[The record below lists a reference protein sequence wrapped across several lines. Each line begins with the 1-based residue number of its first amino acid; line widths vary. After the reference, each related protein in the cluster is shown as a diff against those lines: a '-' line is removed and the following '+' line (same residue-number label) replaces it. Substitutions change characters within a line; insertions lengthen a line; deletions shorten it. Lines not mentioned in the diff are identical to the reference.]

1 MKISKKK
8 RIVAA
13 DEDFRNDPY
22 SFGEAVDDLAENVE
36 EVQDTIDDMDE
47 DDPGAGIE
55 VNNNIEDHLIAECE
69 RCHGIFI
76 SAILQSDMGIDH
88 VTGTCPLCGKES
100 NQYLKWVVK
109 PNEAEEG
116 DAEDVQRTI

>member
-1 MKISKKK
+1 MINLKIHKR

-13 DEDFRNDPY
+13 DEDFMNDPY
-22 SFGEAVDDLAENVE
+22 DFSEAVDDLAENVE

-47 DDPGAGIE
+47 DDPCIE

-76 SAILQSDMGIDH
+76 SAILQSDMQIDH
-88 VTGTCPLCGKES
+88 VTGTCPLCGRES

-109 PNEAEEG
+109 PAETEGAEENEG
-116 DAEDVQRTI
+116 TI

>member
-1 MKISKKK
+1 MVINLKIHKR

-13 DEDFRNDPY
+13 DEDFMNDPY
-22 SFGEAVDDLAENVE
+22 DFSEAVDDLAENVE

-47 DDPGAGIE
+47 DDPSIE

-76 SAILQSDMGIDH
+76 SAILQSDMEIDH
-88 VTGTCPLCGKES
+88 VTGTCPLCGRES

-109 PNEAEEG
+109 PAGTEGVEENEG
-116 DAEDVQRTI
+116 TV

>member
-1 MKISKKK
+1 MINLKIHKR

-13 DEDFRNDPY
+13 DEDFMNDPY
-22 SFGEAVDDLAENVE
+22 DFSEAVDDLAENVE

-47 DDPGAGIE
+47 DDPSIE

-76 SAILQSDMGIDH
+76 SAILQSDMEIDH
-88 VTGTCPLCGKES
+88 VTGTCPLCGRES

-109 PNEAEEG
+109 PAETEGVEENEG
-116 DAEDVQRTI
+116 TV

>member
-1 MKISKKK
+1 MVINLKIHKR

-13 DEDFRNDPY
+13 DEDFMNDPY
-22 SFGEAVDDLAENVE
+22 DFSEAVDDLAENVE

-47 DDPGAGIE
+47 DDPSIE

-76 SAILQSDMGIDH
+76 SAILQSDMEIDH
-88 VTGTCPLCGKES
+88 VTGTCPLCGRES

-109 PNEAEEG
+109 PAGTEGAEENEG
-116 DAEDVQRTI
+116 TV

>member
-1 MKISKKK
+1 MINLKIHKR

-13 DEDFRNDPY
+13 DEDFMNDPY
-22 SFGEAVDDLAENVE
+22 DFSEAVDDLAENVE

-47 DDPGAGIE
+47 DDPSIE

-76 SAILQSDMGIDH
+76 SAILQSDMEIDH
-88 VTGTCPLCGKES
+88 VTGTCPLCGRES
-100 NQYLKWVVK
+100 SQYLRWVVK
-109 PNEAEEG
+109 PAETKGIWEYEG
-116 DAEDVQRTI
+116 TI

>member
-1 MKISKKK
+1 MVINLKIHKR

-13 DEDFRNDPY
+13 DEDFMNDPY
-22 SFGEAVDDLAENVE
+22 DFSEAVDDLAENVE

-47 DDPGAGIE
+47 DDPSIE

-76 SAILQSDMGIDH
+76 SAILQSDMEIDH
-88 VTGTCPLCGKES
+88 VTGTCPLCGRES

-109 PNEAEEG
+109 PAGSEGVEENEG
-116 DAEDVQRTI
+116 TV

>member
-1 MKISKKK
+1 MINLKIHKR
-8 RIVAA
+8 RIVAS
-13 DEDFRNDPY
+13 DEDFMNDPY
-22 SFGEAVDDLAENVE
+22 DFSEAIDDLAENVE

-47 DDPGAGIE
+47 DDPSIE

-76 SAILQSDMGIDH
+76 SAILQSDMEIDH
-88 VTGTCPLCGKES
+88 VTGTCPLCGRES

-109 PNEAEEG
+109 SAETEG
-116 DAEDVQRTI
+116 IEKYEGTI

>member
-1 MKISKKK
+1 MINLKIRKR

-13 DEDFRNDPY
+13 DEDFMNDPY
-22 SFGEAVDDLAENVE
+22 DFSEAVDDLAENVE

-47 DDPGAGIE
+47 DDPSIE

-76 SAILQSDMGIDH
+76 SAILQSDMEIDH
-88 VTGTCPLCGKES
+88 VTGTCPLCGRES

-109 PNEAEEG
+109 PAETEG
-116 DAEDVQRTI
+116 VEEDEGTI

>member
-1 MKISKKK
+1 MINLKIHKR

-13 DEDFRNDPY
+13 DEDFMNDPY
-22 SFGEAVDDLAENVE
+22 DFSEAVDDLAENVE

-47 DDPGAGIE
+47 DDPSIE
-55 VNNNIEDHLIAECE
+55 INNNIEDHLIAECE

-76 SAILQSDMGIDH
+76 SAILQSDMEIDH
-88 VTGTCPLCGKES
+88 VTGTCPLCGRES

-109 PNEAEEG
+109 PAETEGVEENEG
-116 DAEDVQRTI
+116 TV

>member
-1 MKISKKK
+1 MINLKIHKR

-13 DEDFRNDPY
+13 DEDFMNDPY
-22 SFGEAVDDLAENVE
+22 DFSEAVDDLAENVE

-47 DDPGAGIE
+47 DDPSIE

-76 SAILQSDMGIDH
+76 SAILQSDMEIDH
-88 VTGTCPLCGKES
+88 VTGTCPLCGRES

-109 PNEAEEG
+109 PAETEG
-116 DAEDVQRTI
+116 IGVDERTI

>member
-1 MKISKKK
+1 MKIHKK

-13 DEDFRNDPY
+13 DEDFMNDPY
-22 SFGEAVDDLAENVE
+22 DFSEAVDDLAENVE

-47 DDPGAGIE
+47 DDPAID

-76 SAILQSDMGIDH
+76 SAILQSDMEIDH
-88 VTGTCPLCGKES
+88 VTGTCPLCGRES

-109 PNEAEEG
+109 PAETEG
-116 DAEDVQRTI
+116 VQEDEGTI

>member
-1 MKISKKK
+1 MVINLKIHKR

-13 DEDFRNDPY
+13 DEDFMNDPY
-22 SFGEAVDDLAENVE
+22 DFSEAVDDLAENVE

-47 DDPGAGIE
+47 DDPSIE
-55 VNNNIEDHLIAECE
+55 VHNNIEDHLIAECE

-76 SAILQSDMGIDH
+76 SAILQSDMEIDH
-88 VTGTCPLCGKES
+88 VTGTCPLCGRES

-109 PNEAEEG
+109 PAETEG
-116 DAEDVQRTI
+116 VEQDEGTV

>member
-1 MKISKKK
+1 MINLKIHKR

-13 DEDFRNDPY
+13 DEDFMNDPY
-22 SFGEAVDDLAENVE
+22 DFSEAVDDLAENVE

-47 DDPGAGIE
+47 DDPSIE

-76 SAILQSDMGIDH
+76 SAILQSDMEIDH
-88 VTGTCPLCGKES
+88 VTGTCPLCGRES

-109 PNEAEEG
+109 PAETVGIEENEG
-116 DAEDVQRTI
+116 TV

>member
-1 MKISKKK
+1 MERKMVKFMQEQYPPGT
-8 RIVAA
+8 RIRLN
-13 DEDFRNDPY
+13 FMNDPY
-22 SFGEAVDDLAENVE
+22 DFSEAVDDLAENVE

-47 DDPGAGIE
+47 DDPSIE

-76 SAILQSDMGIDH
+76 SAILQSDMEIDH
-88 VTGTCPLCGKES
+88 VTGTCPLCGRES

-109 PNEAEEG
+109 PAKPR
-116 DAEDVQRTI
+116 V

>member
-1 MKISKKK
+1 MVINLKIHKR

-13 DEDFRNDPY
+13 DEDFMNDPY
-22 SFGEAVDDLAENVE
+22 DFSEAVDDLAENVE

-47 DDPGAGIE
+47 DDPSIE

-76 SAILQSDMGIDH
+76 SAILQSDMEIDH
-88 VTGTCPLCGKES
+88 VTGTCPLCGRES

-109 PNEAEEG
+109 PAETEG
-116 DAEDVQRTI
+116 VEQDEGTV

>member
-1 MKISKKK
+1 MINLKIHKR

-13 DEDFRNDPY
+13 DEDFMNDPY
-22 SFGEAVDDLAENVE
+22 DFSEAVDDLAENVE
-36 EVQDTIDDMDE
+36 EVQDSIDDMDE
-47 DDPGAGIE
+47 DDPSIE

-76 SAILQSDMGIDH
+76 SAILQSDMEIDH
-88 VTGTCPLCGKES
+88 VTGTCPLCGRES

-109 PNEAEEG
+109 PAETESVEENEG
-116 DAEDVQRTI
+116 TV

>member
-1 MKISKKK
+1 MKIHKR

-13 DEDFRNDPY
+13 DEDFMNDPY
-22 SFGEAVDDLAENVE
+22 DFSEAVDDLAENVE

-47 DDPGAGIE
+47 DDPSIE

-76 SAILQSDMGIDH
+76 SAILQSDMEIDH
-88 VTGTCPLCGKES
+88 VTGTCPLCGRES

-109 PNEAEEG
+109 PTGTEGVEENEG
-116 DAEDVQRTI
+116 TV

>member
-1 MKISKKK
+1 MINLKIHKR

-13 DEDFRNDPY
+13 DEDFMNDPY
-22 SFGEAVDDLAENVE
+22 DFSEAVDDLAENVE

-47 DDPGAGIE
+47 DDPSIE

-76 SAILQSDMGIDH
+76 SAILQSDMEIDH
-88 VTGTCPLCGKES
+88 VTGTCPLCGRES

-109 PNEAEEG
+109 PAETEG
-116 DAEDVQRTI
+116 IEVDERTV

>member
-1 MKISKKK
+1 MVINLKIHKR

-13 DEDFRNDPY
+13 DEDFMNDPY
-22 SFGEAVDDLAENVE
+22 DFSEAVDDLAENVE
-36 EVQDTIDDMDE
+36 EVQDSIDDMDE
-47 DDPGAGIE
+47 DDPSIE

-76 SAILQSDMGIDH
+76 SAILQSDMEIDH
-88 VTGTCPLCGKES
+88 VTGTCPLCGRES

-109 PNEAEEG
+109 PAETESVEENEG
-116 DAEDVQRTI
+116 TV

>member
-1 MKISKKK
+1 MVINLKIHKR

-13 DEDFRNDPY
+13 DEDFMNDPY
-22 SFGEAVDDLAENVE
+22 DFSEAVDDLAENVE

-47 DDPGAGIE
+47 DDPSIE

-76 SAILQSDMGIDH
+76 SAILQSDMEIDH
-88 VTGTCPLCGKES
+88 VTGTCPLCGRES

-109 PNEAEEG
+109 PAETEGVEENEG
-116 DAEDVQRTI
+116 TV

>member
-1 MKISKKK
+1 MINLKIHKR

-13 DEDFRNDPY
+13 DEDFMNDPY
-22 SFGEAVDDLAENVE
+22 DFSEAVDDLAENVE

-47 DDPGAGIE
+47 DDPSIE

-76 SAILQSDMGIDH
+76 SAILQSDMEIDH
-88 VTGTCPLCGKES
+88 VTGTCPLCGRES

-109 PNEAEEG
+109 PAETEGIEENEG
-116 DAEDVQRTI
+116 TV

>member
-1 MKISKKK
+1 MINLKIHKR

-13 DEDFRNDPY
+13 DEDFMNDPY
-22 SFGEAVDDLAENVE
+22 DFSEAVDDLAENVE

-47 DDPGAGIE
+47 DDPSIE

-76 SAILQSDMGIDH
+76 SAILQSDMEIDH
-88 VTGTCPLCGKES
+88 VTGTCPLCGRES

-109 PNEAEEG
+109 PAGTEGVEENEG
-116 DAEDVQRTI
+116 TV

>member
-1 MKISKKK
+1 MINLKIRKR

-13 DEDFRNDPY
+13 DEDFMNDPY
-22 SFGEAVDDLAENVE
+22 DFSEAVDDLAENVE

-47 DDPGAGIE
+47 DDPSIE

-76 SAILQSDMGIDH
+76 SAILQSDMEIDH
-88 VTGTCPLCGKES
+88 VTGTCPLCGRES

-109 PNEAEEG
+109 PAETEGVEENEG
-116 DAEDVQRTI
+116 TV

>member
-1 MKISKKK
+1 MVINLKIHKR

-13 DEDFRNDPY
+13 DEDFMNDPY
-22 SFGEAVDDLAENVE
+22 DFSEAVDDLAENVE

-47 DDPGAGIE
+47 DDPSIE

-76 SAILQSDMGIDH
+76 SAILQSDMEIDH
-88 VTGTCPLCGKES
+88 VTGTCPLCGRES

-109 PNEAEEG
+109 PAETEG
-116 DAEDVQRTI
+116 VQEDEGTI

>member
-1 MKISKKK
+1 MINLKIHKR

-13 DEDFRNDPY
+13 DEDFMNDPY
-22 SFGEAVDDLAENVE
+22 DFSEAVDDLAENVE

-47 DDPGAGIE
+47 DDPSIE

-76 SAILQSDMGIDH
+76 SAILQSDMEIDH
-88 VTGTCPLCGKES
+88 VTGTCPLCGRES

-109 PNEAEEG
+109 PAETEG
-116 DAEDVQRTI
+116 VEEDEGTI

>member
-1 MKISKKK
+1 MVINLKIHKR

-13 DEDFRNDPY
+13 DEDFMNDPY
-22 SFGEAVDDLAENVE
+22 DFSEAVDDLAENVQ

-47 DDPGAGIE
+47 DDPSIE

-76 SAILQSDMGIDH
+76 SAILQSDMEIDH
-88 VTGTCPLCGKES
+88 VTGTCPLCGRES

-109 PNEAEEG
+109 PAETEGVEENEG
-116 DAEDVQRTI
+116 TV

>member
-1 MKISKKK
+1 MINLKIHK
-8 RIVAA
+8 RKIVAA
-13 DEDFRNDPY
+13 DEGFMNDPY
-22 SFGEAVDDLAENVE
+22 DFSEAVDDLAENVE

-47 DDPGAGIE
+47 DDPSIE

-76 SAILQSDMGIDH
+76 SAILQSDMEIDH
-88 VTGTCPLCGKES
+88 VTGTCPLCGRES

-109 PNEAEEG
+109 PAGTEGVEENEG
-116 DAEDVQRTI
+116 TV

>member
-1 MKISKKK
+1 MKIRKKM
-8 RIVAA
+8 RVVAA
-13 DEDFRNDPY
+13 EESVMDDPY
-22 SFGEAVDDLAENVE
+22 NFSDAIDDLADNVE
-36 EVQDTIDDMDE
+36 DVQDAIEDIDE
-47 DDPGAGIE
+47 DDPTLY

-76 SAILQSDMGIDH
+76 SAVLQSDMEIDH

-109 PNEAEEG
+109 PN
-116 DAEDVQRTI
+116 DMEDVGL

>member
-1 MKISKKK
+1 MINLKIRKR

-13 DEDFRNDPY
+13 DEDFMNDPY
-22 SFGEAVDDLAENVE
+22 DFSEAVDDLAENVE

-47 DDPGAGIE
+47 DDPSIE

-76 SAILQSDMGIDH
+76 SAILQSDMEINH
-88 VTGTCPLCGKES
+88 VTGTCPLCGRES

-109 PNEAEEG
+109 PAETEG
-116 DAEDVQRTI
+116 VEEHEGTV

>member
-1 MKISKKK
+1 MVINLKIHKR

-13 DEDFRNDPY
+13 DEDFMNDPY
-22 SFGEAVDDLAENVE
+22 DFSEAVDDLAENVE

-47 DDPGAGIE
+47 DDPSIE

-76 SAILQSDMGIDH
+76 SAILQSDMEIDH
-88 VTGTCPLCGKES
+88 VTGTCPLCGRES

-109 PNEAEEG
+109 PAETEGVEENEG
-116 DAEDVQRTI
+116 TI

>member
-1 MKISKKK
+1 MINLKIHKR

-13 DEDFRNDPY
+13 DEDFMNDPY
-22 SFGEAVDDLAENVE
+22 DFSEAVDDLAENVE

-47 DDPGAGIE
+47 DDPCIE

-76 SAILQSDMGIDH
+76 SAILQSDMEIDH
-88 VTGTCPLCGKES
+88 VTGTCPLCGRES

-109 PNEAEEG
+109 PAETEGAEENEG
-116 DAEDVQRTI
+116 TI

>member
-1 MKISKKK
+1 MINLKIHKR

-13 DEDFRNDPY
+13 DEDFMNDPY
-22 SFGEAVDDLAENVE
+22 DFSEAVDDLAENVE

-47 DDPGAGIE
+47 DDPSIE

-76 SAILQSDMGIDH
+76 SAILQSDMEIDH
-88 VTGTCPLCGKES
+88 VTGTCPLCGRES

-109 PNEAEEG
+109 PAETEGVEENEG
-116 DAEDVQRTI
+116 TI

>member
-1 MKISKKK
+1 MINLKIHKR

-13 DEDFRNDPY
+13 DEDFMNDPY
-22 SFGEAVDDLAENVE
+22 DFSEAVDDLAENVE
-36 EVQDTIDDMDE
+36 EVQDAIDDMDE
-47 DDPGAGIE
+47 DDPSIE

-76 SAILQSDMGIDH
+76 SAILQSDMEIDH
-88 VTGTCPLCGKES
+88 VTGTCPLCGRES

-109 PNEAEEG
+109 PAGTEGVEENEG
-116 DAEDVQRTI
+116 TV

>member
-1 MKISKKK
+1 MVINLKIHKR

-13 DEDFRNDPY
+13 DEDFMNDPY
-22 SFGEAVDDLAENVE
+22 DFSEAVDDLAENVE

-47 DDPGAGIE
+47 DDPSIE

-76 SAILQSDMGIDH
+76 SAILQSDMEIDH
-88 VTGTCPLCGKES
+88 VTGTCPLCGRES

-109 PNEAEEG
+109 PAGTEGIEENEG
-116 DAEDVQRTI
+116 TV

>member
-1 MKISKKK
+1 MVINLKIHKR

-13 DEDFRNDPY
+13 DEDFMNDPY
-22 SFGEAVDDLAENVE
+22 DFSEAVDDLAENVE

-47 DDPGAGIE
+47 DDPSIE

-76 SAILQSDMGIDH
+76 SATLQSDMEIDH
-88 VTGTCPLCGKES
+88 VTGTCPLCGRES

-109 PNEAEEG
+109 PAETESVEENEG
-116 DAEDVQRTI
+116 TV

>member
-1 MKISKKK
+1 MINLKIHKR

-13 DEDFRNDPY
+13 DEDFMNDPY
-22 SFGEAVDDLAENVE
+22 DFSEAVDDLAENVQ

-47 DDPGAGIE
+47 DDPSIE

-76 SAILQSDMGIDH
+76 SAILQSDMEIDH
-88 VTGTCPLCGKES
+88 VTGTCPLCGRES

-109 PNEAEEG
+109 PAGTEGVEENEG
-116 DAEDVQRTI
+116 TV

>member
-1 MKISKKK
+1 MINLKIRKR

-13 DEDFRNDPY
+13 DEDFMNDPY
-22 SFGEAVDDLAENVE
+22 DFSEAVDDLAENVE

-47 DDPGAGIE
+47 DDPSIE

-76 SAILQSDMGIDH
+76 SAILQSDMEIDH
-88 VTGTCPLCGKES
+88 VTGTCPLCGRES

-109 PNEAEEG
+109 PAETEGIEENEG
-116 DAEDVQRTI
+116 TV